1 MKIVLF
7 IPPSKFSKNVAR
19 DLVYGCWCK
28 GKRIAGVQFPPLSL
42 ISVGTV
48 LKNDGFEVKL
58 LDAAAEGLALE
69 EVITRIK
76 GFDALVML
84 TSTMTLNEDAQILN
98 ALKKAQPDLLTIVF
112 GGHVTAEPKTTL
124 ERPGIDI
131 AVKMEGENVIRD
143 LARAWRDEQDWRA
156 VKGIA
161 YKEDNEYHEN
171 ENYPLIDNLDE
182 LPIPDR
188 SLLPLD
194 THYYNPIVKRLPYT
208 TMFTT
213 RGCPGLCTFCASPTF
228 YGRRIRSMSAERVI
242 AEIREVARLGY
253 KEIFFR
259 DEIFTVFKERVMKIC
274 RTIIDEKIDI
284 TWIASARINSV
295 DREML
300 GLMKKAGCH
309 MIRLGVESGVQEL
322 LNNVKKGITT
332 GQTEQVF
339 AWAHEVG
346 MDTHAHLMIG
356 LPGETKETI
365 EETILFVQK
374 IDPTVVTFG
383 IMTPYPGTPFFNEL
397 REHHPELG
405 DGTCMDLSKLHTHA
419 YYNETFTAL
428 SAEEL
433 QKYIR
438 KVYKKFYLRPGYIF
452 KWLKRVRSLDELK
465 RLTLAGTNVFGF
477 IWGKD

>member
-1 MKIVLF
+1 
-7 IPPSKFSKNVAR
+7 
-19 DLVYGCWCK
+19 
-28 GKRIAGVQFPPLSL
+28 
-42 ISVGTV
+42 
-48 LKNDGFEVKL
+48 
-58 LDAAAEGLALE
+58 
-69 EVITRIK
+69 
-76 GFDALVML
+76 
-84 TSTMTLNEDAQILN
+84 
-98 ALKKAQPDLLTIVF
+98 
-112 GGHVTAEPKTTL
+112 
-124 ERPGIDI
+124 
-131 AVKMEGENVIRD
+131 
-143 LARAWRDEQDWRA
+143 
-156 VKGIA
+156 
-161 YKEDNEYHEN
+161 
-171 ENYPLIDNLDE
+171 
-182 LPIPDR
+182 
-188 SLLPLD
+188 
-194 THYYNPIVKRLPYT
+194 
-208 TMFTT
+208 
-213 RGCPGLCTFCASPTF
+213 
-228 YGRRIRSMSAERVI
+228 MSAERVI

-259 DEIFTVFKERVMKIC
+259 DEIFTAFKERVMKIC